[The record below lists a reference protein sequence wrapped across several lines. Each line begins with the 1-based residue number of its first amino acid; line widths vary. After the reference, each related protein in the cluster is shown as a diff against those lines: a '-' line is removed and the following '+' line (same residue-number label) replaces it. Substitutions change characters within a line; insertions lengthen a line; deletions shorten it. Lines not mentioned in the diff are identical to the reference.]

1 MTPKLLTKV
10 EKGIMFKQQFLAFA
24 ASVLVSSAALSQANL
39 IPAAPSVAASAYLL
53 MDANSGQVLIEHN
66 ADERVPPAS
75 LTKLMTSYVLSYE
88 LERGEVS
95 NDDMVTISKNAWAQN
110 PIFNGSSLMWIEVGK
125 QVALHDLHKGVV
137 ISSGNDASVAVAEH
151 VAGSE
156 DAFAGIM
163 NQHAGMLGMSNSH
176 FMNSHGLPDPEHYT
190 SARDLAL
197 LAKAIIGFPQEYALY
212 SEREF
217 IYNGI
222 RQSNRNG
229 LLWSDPS
236 VDGLKTGHTAEAG
249 YCLVTSAKRD
259 GMRLISVVMG
269 ASGERARERE
279 TQKLLSYGFR
289 YFETH
294 HLYAAG
300 SELTRSKVWKG
311 DSDTVI
317 LGVQKDVY
325 MTIPRGKSE
334 ALDAQLIVDEVLTAP
349 IAADEEY
356 GELVVSLDGAEKVRV
371 PLVALEAVEEGGIF
385 KRLWDSIVLFFLN
398 LVS

>member
-1 MTPKLLTKV
+1 
-10 EKGIMFKQQFLAFA
+10 MFKQRFLAFTA
-24 ASVLVSSAALSQANL
+24 GLLMSSGVWSQANL
-39 IPAAPSVAASAYLL
+39 IPAAPGVAASAYLL

-66 ADERVPPAS
+66 ADQRLPPAS

-137 ISSGNDASVAVAEH
+137 ISSGNDSSVAVAEH
-151 VAGSE
+151 LAGSE

-163 NQHAGMLGMSNSH
+163 NQHAGMLGMHNSH
-176 FMNSHGLPDPEHYT
+176 FMNSHGLPDPDHYT
-190 SARDLAL
+190 TARDLAL
-197 LAKAIIGFPQEYALY
+197 LAKAIIGFPQEYQLY

-217 IYNGI
+217 VYNGI

-289 YFETH
+289 YYETH
-294 HLYAAG
+294 HLYAGG

-311 DSDTVI
+311 GSDTVT

-334 ALDAQLIVDEVLTAP
+334 ALDAQLVVDEVLTAP

-385 KRLWDSIVLFFLN
+385 KRLWDSIILFFLN

>member
-1 MTPKLLTKV
+1 
-10 EKGIMFKQQFLAFA
+10 MFKQAFVVITTA
-24 ASVLVSSAALSQANL
+24 VVMTSIAWSQPSL
-39 IPAAPSVAASAYLL
+39 IPAPPSVAATAYLL
-53 MDANSGQVLIEHN
+53 MDANSGEILIEQN
-66 ADERVPPAS
+66 ADQRLPPAS
-75 LTKLMTSYVLSYE
+75 LTKLMTSYVVSYE
-88 LERGEVS
+88 LERGQIS
-95 NDDMVTISKNAWAQN
+95 NADMVTISKNAWAQN

-125 QVALHDLHKGVV
+125 QVSLGELHKGVV

-151 VAGSE
+151 IAGSE
-156 DAFAGIM
+156 DAFAGVM
-163 NQHAGMLGMSNSH
+163 NQHASMLGMNNSH

-190 SARDLAL
+190 SALDLAI
-197 LAKAIIGFPQEYALY
+197 LAKAIISFPNEYALY
-212 SEREF
+212 SEHEF
-217 IYNGI
+217 IFNNI

-269 ASGERARERE
+269 ANGEKARERE
-279 TQKLLSYGFR
+279 TQKLLAYGFR

-294 HLYAAG
+294 QLYAAG

-311 DSDTVI
+311 DNDNVI
-317 LGVQKDVY
+317 LGVRNDVY
-325 MTIPRGKSE
+325 MTIPRGKSD
-334 ALDAQLIVDEVLTAP
+334 ALNAELIVDEVITAP

-356 GELVVSLDGAEKVRV
+356 GELVVSLEGVEKVRV
-371 PLVALEAVEEGGIF
+371 PLIALQAVEEGGIF

-398 LVS
+398 LIS

>member
-1 MTPKLLTKV
+1 
-10 EKGIMFKQQFLAFA
+10 MFKQAFVA
-24 ASVLVSSAALSQANL
+24 MTTAVVMTSIAWSQPSL
-39 IPAAPSVAASAYLL
+39 IPAPPSVAATAYLL
-53 MDANSGQVLIEHN
+53 MDANSGEILIEQN
-66 ADERVPPAS
+66 ADQRLPPAS
-75 LTKLMTSYVLSYE
+75 LTKLMTSYVVSYE
-88 LERGEVS
+88 LERGQIS

-125 QVALHDLHKGVV
+125 QVSLGELHKGVV

-151 VAGSE
+151 IAGSE
-156 DAFAGIM
+156 DAFAGVM
-163 NQHAGMLGMSNSH
+163 NQHARMLGMNNSH
-176 FMNSHGLPDPEHYT
+176 FMNSHGLPDPEHFT
-190 SARDLAL
+190 SARDLAI
-197 LAKAIIGFPQEYALY
+197 LAKAIISFPNEYALY
-212 SEREF
+212 SEHEF
-217 IYNGI
+217 IFNNI

-269 ASGERARERE
+269 ASGEKARERE
-279 TQKLLSYGFR
+279 TQKLLAYGFR

-294 HLYAAG
+294 QLYAAG

-311 DSDTVI
+311 DSDNVI
-317 LGVQKDVY
+317 LGVRNDVY
-325 MTIPRGKSE
+325 MTIPRGKSD
-334 ALDAQLIVDEVLTAP
+334 ALNAELIVDEVLTAP

-356 GELVVSLDGAEKVRV
+356 GELVVSLEGVEKVRV
-371 PLVALEAVEEGGIF
+371 PLIALEAVEEGGIF

-398 LVS
+398 LIS

>member
-1 MTPKLLTKV
+1 LFTKS
-10 EKGIMFKQQFLAFA
+10 EKAAMFKQRFLAFTA
-24 ASVLVSSAALSQANL
+24 GLLMSSGAWSQANL
-39 IPAAPSVAASAYLL
+39 IPAAPGVAASAYLL

-66 ADERVPPAS
+66 ADQRLPPAS

-137 ISSGNDASVAVAEH
+137 ISSGNDSSVAVAEYL
-151 VAGSE
+151 AGSE

-163 NQHAGMLGMSNSH
+163 NQHAGMLGMHNSH
-176 FMNSHGLPDPEHYT
+176 FVNSHGLPDPDHYT
-190 SARDLAL
+190 TARDLAL
-197 LAKAIIGFPQEYALY
+197 LAKAIIGFPQEYQLY

-217 IYNGI
+217 VYNGI

-289 YFETH
+289 YYETH
-294 HLYAAG
+294 HLYAGG

-311 DSDTVI
+311 GSDTVA

-334 ALDAQLIVDEVLTAP
+334 ALDAQLVVDEVLTAP

-356 GELVVSLDGAEKVRV
+356 GELVVSLEGAEKVRV

-385 KRLWDSIVLFFLN
+385 KRLWDSIILFFLN

>member
-1 MTPKLLTKV
+1 MKL
-10 EKGIMFKQQFLAFA
+10 EKAAMFKQRFLAFTA
-24 ASVLVSSAALSQANL
+24 CLLVSSGAWSQANL

-66 ADERVPPAS
+66 ADQRLPPAS

-137 ISSGNDASVAVAEH
+137 ISSGNDSSVAVAEYL
-151 VAGSE
+151 AGSE

-163 NQHAGMLGMSNSH
+163 NQHAGMLGMHNSH
-176 FMNSHGLPDPEHYT
+176 FVNSHGLPDPDHYT
-190 SARDLAL
+190 TARDLAL
-197 LAKAIIGFPQEYALY
+197 LAKAIIGFPQEYQLY

-217 IYNGI
+217 VYNGI

-289 YFETH
+289 YYETH
-294 HLYAAG
+294 HLYAGG

-311 DSDTVI
+311 GSDTVA

-334 ALDAQLIVDEVLTAP
+334 ALDAQLVVDEVLTAP

-356 GELVVSLDGAEKVRV
+356 GELVVSLEGAEKVRV

-385 KRLWDSIVLFFLN
+385 KRLWDSIILFFLN